1 MLACFTGQHF
11 YLSIC
16 GIGYRDTHGYATADF
31 ATLLLLVA
39 GTASGRLVQ
48 AHPNEAV
55 VLPLF
60 GAYKGTVYD
69 SGLRWANPFDSKC
82 KVSVRVRNFESEK
95 FKVNDLYG
103 NSIEIATVVVWKVVD
118 TAESVFLVDNYEDFV
133 HVQSEAALSMVQ
145 MALDKAGGGKGSST
159 IRGAQGHYGEQSA
172 SGVLW

>member
-39 GTASGRLVQ
+39 GIASGRLVQ
-48 AHPNEAV
+48 THPNEAV

-133 HVQSEAALSMVQ
+133 HVQSEAALRMVQ
-145 MALDKAGGGKGSST
+145 MALDKAGGGEGSSSWT
-159 IRGAQGHYGEQSA
+159 RSTRP
-172 SGVLW
+172 LW